1 MAMISPEP
9 AAPRRRFD
17 GVLFDLLTALLD
29 SWTLWNDVAGG
40 EAQGMRWRAEYLRRT
55 YRTGAYRP
63 YETLVSE
70 AAEAVGL
77 PRDAAGALA
86 RRYAELRPWPEV
98 RDVLAG
104 LAAAGLRLGVVTNC
118 SEALGAIAARCVG
131 IEFDVV
137 VTAERVGFYKPDPRG
152 YRLALAEFGVAP
164 ARCLFVAG
172 SAYDLVGT
180 AAVGL
185 PTYWHDRIGML
196 APDGAPAPLAHERTL
211 RALAE
216 IALG

>member
-1 MAMISPEP
+1 
-9 AAPRRRFD
+9 
-17 GVLFDLLTALLD
+17 
-29 SWTLWNDVAGG
+29 
-40 EAQGMRWRAEYLRRT
+40 
-55 YRTGAYRP
+55 
-63 YETLVSE
+63 
-70 AAEAVGL
+70 
-77 PRDAAGALA
+77 
-86 RRYAELRPWPEV
+86 
-98 RDVLAG
+98 
-104 LAAAGLRLGVVTNC
+104 
-118 SEALGAIAARCVG
+118 
-131 IEFDVV
+131 

-216 IALG
+216 IALV